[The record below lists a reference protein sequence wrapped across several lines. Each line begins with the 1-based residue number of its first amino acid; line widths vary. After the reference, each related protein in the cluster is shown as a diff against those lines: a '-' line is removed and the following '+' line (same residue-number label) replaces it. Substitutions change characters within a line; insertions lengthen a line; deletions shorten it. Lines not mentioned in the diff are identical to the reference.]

1 MEVAHSAGEQAN
13 RRCRVL
19 VVDDM
24 ADLAATLALLIE
36 TLGPD
41 VRSTTR
47 PHEAVK
53 MLASFDPDVA
63 ILDICMPG
71 LNGWELAAAIR
82 SHPMGQHVFLVAL
95 SGLGEPDHHRM
106 SRDSGF
112 NEHWVKPVDMAL
124 LTSMLASNCGPGR
137 STRTP

>member
-1 MEVAHSAGEQAN
+1 MEASLSVEQAE

-24 ADLAATLALLIE
+24 EDLALTLALLIE

-41 VRSTTR
+41 VRSTTH
-47 PHEAVK
+47 PDQAVG
-53 MLASFDPDVA
+53 MFASFDPDIA

-82 SHPMGQHVFLVAL
+82 SHPMGRHVFLVAL
-95 SGLGEPDHHRM
+95 TGLNGPDDHRM
-106 SRDSGF
+106 SLDSGF
-112 NEHWVKPVDMAL
+112 DEHWVKPISIAL
-124 LTSMLASNCGPGR
+124 LTSMLASNCGPG
-137 STRTP
+137 PQG